1 MCITV
6 SWVVIQQTLNLY
18 VDISVQFI
26 WAVVKPE
33 EVVLS
38 PLSPSPPPLL
48 PPPGCCGPVPSL
60 TAALATGGPFIESIE
75 LSNCR
80 KAWIWGEGARFVF
93 CGCSKLR
100 QLNKTSEKQQRRDE
114 GREGSVW
121 PQRRQGRESS
131 PVEEQEQQAAGVAQ
145 LICWN
150 MPIVLVLC
158 DALPL

>member
-100 QLNKTSEKQQRRDE
+100 QLNKTSTKHRRSSSAKMRDVRGACGLRGDRE
-114 GREGSVW
+114 GRVHRWRS
-121 PQRRQGRESS
+121 RSS
-131 PVEEQEQQAAGVAQ
+131 RLLE
-145 LICWN
+145 
-150 MPIVLVLC
+150 
-158 DALPL
+158 